1 LITLSALPL
10 VWWRMSGVTVA
21 LCVLPSVWR
30 SLAQMPRTLVAIY
43 AGIGMIVALHWLTFY
58 AAIKL
63 ANASV
68 AATCMALAPVFIAFV
83 EPFVSGRRFDV
94 RELLFGIAVV
104 PGVALVA
111 GGTPLHMRAGIAV
124 GALSALLVAFFAIF
138 NKRYIG
144 SSRALTVTAI
154 EMAAGAIFL
163 LLIAVLLPN
172 SPFSIHIPSI
182 HDGVLLIVLAMGC
195 TLLPYSLSLV
205 ALKKLS
211 AFSTALAVNL
221 EPVYAIGFAILLL
234 GEQRELSL
242 SFYIGVAILLLTVVL
257 HPVLVRQR

>member
-10 VWWRMSGVTVA
+10 VWWRMACVTIA
-21 LCVLPSVWR
+21 LCLLPSFWR
-30 SLAQMPRTLVAIY
+30 SLVSMPRGLVAIY
-43 AGIGMIVALHWLTFY
+43 AGIGIIVALHWVTFY

-83 EPFVSGRRFDV
+83 EPFVSGRRFDM
-94 RELLFGIAVV
+94 RELVFGIAVV

-144 SSRALTVTAI
+144 SSRALTVTGI
-154 EMAAGAIFL
+154 EMAAGALFLLAISGLLPDSFSIRIPSAHDAML
-163 LLIAVLLPN
+163 LLI
-172 SPFSIHIPSI
+172 
-182 HDGVLLIVLAMGC
+182 LAIGC

-234 GEQRELSL
+234 GEQRELSA
-242 SFYIGVAILLLTVVL
+242 SFYLGVAILLATVVL

>member
-1 LITLSALPL
+1 MACVTIALGL
-10 VWWRMSGVTVA
+10 
-21 LCVLPSVWR
+21 LPSFWR
-30 SLAQMPRTLVAIY
+30 SLVSMPRALVGIY
-43 AGIGMIVALHWLTFY
+43 AGIGIVVALHWVTFY

-83 EPFVSGRRFDV
+83 EPFVSGRRFDM
-94 RELLFGIAVV
+94 RELVFGIAVV

-144 SSRALTVTAI
+144 SSRALTVTGI
-154 EMAAGAIFL
+154 EMAAGALFLLAISALLPASSLSIRIPSAHDAVL
-163 LLIAVLLPN
+163 LLI
-172 SPFSIHIPSI
+172 
-182 HDGVLLIVLAMGC
+182 LAIGC

-234 GEQRELSL
+234 GEQRELSA
-242 SFYIGVAILLLTVVL
+242 SFYLGVAILLATVVL